1 MKKEVCYTKTNKK
14 RRVTG
19 ETGMKY
25 ADPYTPGAGFMPGH
39 IAGRKETLERA
50 EKYLNTIVLGY
61 PQQSVIYYGL
71 RGVGK
76 TVLLNAIECKTDD
89 MPILMGHIEIAEKR
103 NFTQQITNYSKK
115 FIHKMSFKETA
126 KDFVSR
132 VQDLL
137 KAFTVTY
144 NPEDQSFKVGMEE
157 REYIVTGDLSEDLT
171 DLFVAMGKMADK
183 TGYAICFFVDEIQYM
198 KEEEIAALVNAIHR
212 CNQLRLPLMIFG
224 AGLPKILKTLGK
236 VKSYSERLFRFEEI
250 DALSGQ
256 DAKDAIVKP
265 AEPLG
270 GSYTEEALRWIISET
285 QGYPYFIQEL
295 CSAIWE
301 HLNPEQTVIGIDDVK
316 GAVLKFYEISDRRI
330 LHGSAMTD
338 VHQKKKCLFLQWR
351 NVRNYHVRFRMS
363 LKLWKQKSLQYRLT
377 GHNSLIKCMIYATGY
392 AEIDFT
398 VPGFDQFLKRLN
410 PELQLDE
417 VEKVQKGD
425 AGDE

>member
-1 MKKEVCYTKTNKK
+1 MKKEVCYTKTDKKK
-14 RRVTG
+14 RITG

-25 ADPYTPGAGFMPGH
+25 ANPYTPGAGFMPGH
-39 IAGRKETLERA
+39 IAGRKESLERA

-89 MPILMGHIEIAEKR
+89 MPVLMGHIEIAEKK

-126 KDFVSR
+126 KDFVS
-132 VQDLL
+132 
-137 KAFTVTY
+137 K
-144 NPEDQSFKVGMEE
+144 
-157 REYIVTGDLSEDLT
+157 VTGDLSDDLT
-171 DLFVAMGKMADK
+171 DLFVTMGKMAEK

-198 KEEEIAALVNAIHR
+198 KDEEIGALVNAIHR

-250 DALSGQ
+250 DALSDE
-256 DAKDAIVKP
+256 DARDAIVKP
-265 AEPLG
+265 AEPLE
-270 GSYTEEALRWIISET
+270 GSYTEEALRRIIQET

-301 HLNPEQTVIGIDDVK
+301 ELDPEQTVIDIDDVEH
-316 GAVLKFYEISDRRI
+316 AIVKFYENLDLGFYKLRYDRCTHKEKIFIFAMAKCKKLPCSIS
-330 LHGSAMTD
+330 
-338 VHQKKKCLFLQWR
+338 
-351 NVRNYHVRFRMS
+351 NVAKMMESEVASISPYRAQLIN
-363 LKLWKQKSLQYRLT
+363 KSV
-377 GHNSLIKCMIYATGY
+377 IYATGY

-398 VPGFDQFLKRLN
+398 VPGFDRFLKRVN
-410 PELQLDE
+410 PELQIDFDE
-417 VEKVQKGD
+417 K
-425 AGDE
+425 

>member
-1 MKKEVCYTKTNKK
+1 MKKEVCYTKTDKKK
-14 RRVTG
+14 RIMG

-25 ADPYTPGAGFMPGH
+25 ANPYTPGAGFMPGH
-39 IAGRKETLERA
+39 IAGRKESLERA

-89 MPILMGHIEIAEKR
+89 MPVLMGHIEIAEKK

-126 KDFVSR
+126 KDFVS
-132 VQDLL
+132 
-137 KAFTVTY
+137 K
-144 NPEDQSFKVGMEE
+144 
-157 REYIVTGDLSEDLT
+157 VTGDLSDNLT
-171 DLFVAMGKMADK
+171 DLFVAMGKMAEK

-198 KEEEIAALVNAIHR
+198 KDEEIGALVNAIHR

-250 DALSGQ
+250 DALSDE
-256 DAKDAIVKP
+256 DARDAIVKP
-265 AEPLG
+265 AEPLE
-270 GSYTEEALRWIISET
+270 GSYTEEALKRIIRET

-301 HLNPEQTVIGIDDVK
+301 ELAPEQTVIDIDDVEH
-316 GAVLKFYEISDRRI
+316 AIVKFYENLDLGFYKLRYDRCTHKEKIFIFAMAKCKKLPCSIS
-330 LHGSAMTD
+330 
-338 VHQKKKCLFLQWR
+338 
-351 NVRNYHVRFRMS
+351 NVAKMMESEVASISPYRAQLIN
-363 LKLWKQKSLQYRLT
+363 KSV
-377 GHNSLIKCMIYATGY
+377 IYATGY

-398 VPGFDQFLKRLN
+398 VPGFDRFLKRVN
-410 PELQLDE
+410 PELQIDFDE
-417 VEKVQKGD
+417 K
-425 AGDE
+425 

>member
-1 MKKEVCYTKTNKK
+1 MKKEVCYTKTDKKK
-14 RRVTG
+14 RIMG

-25 ADPYTPGAGFMPGH
+25 ANPYTPGAGFMPGH
-39 IAGRKETLERA
+39 IAGRKESLERA

-89 MPILMGHIEIAEKR
+89 MPVLMGHIEIAEKK

-126 KDFVSR
+126 KDFVS
-132 VQDLL
+132 
-137 KAFTVTY
+137 K
-144 NPEDQSFKVGMEE
+144 
-157 REYIVTGDLSEDLT
+157 VTGDLSDDLT
-171 DLFVAMGKMADK
+171 DLFVTMGKMAEK

-198 KEEEIAALVNAIHR
+198 KDEEIGALVNAIHR

-250 DALSGQ
+250 DALSDE
-256 DAKDAIVKP
+256 DARDAIVKP
-265 AEPLG
+265 AEPLE
-270 GSYTEEALRWIISET
+270 GSYTEEALKRIIRET

-301 HLNPEQTVIGIDDVK
+301 ELAPEQTVIGIDDVEH
-316 GAVLKFYEISDRRI
+316 AIVKFYENLDLGFYKLRYDRCTHKEKIFIFAMAKCKKLPCSISNVAKVM
-330 LHGSAMTD
+330 GSEVASISPYRA
-338 VHQKKKCLFLQWR
+338 QLI
-351 NVRNYHVRFRMS
+351 N
-363 LKLWKQKSLQYRLT
+363 KSV
-377 GHNSLIKCMIYATGY
+377 IYATGY

-398 VPGFDQFLKRLN
+398 VPGFDRFLKRVN
-410 PELQLDE
+410 PELQIDFDE
-417 VEKVQKGD
+417 K
-425 AGDE
+425 

>member
-1 MKKEVCYTKTNKK
+1 MKKEVCYTKTDKKK
-14 RRVTG
+14 RIMG

-25 ADPYTPGAGFMPGH
+25 ANPYTPGAGFMPGH
-39 IAGRKETLERA
+39 IAGRKESLERA

-89 MPILMGHIEIAEKR
+89 MPVLMGHIEIAEKK

-126 KDFVSR
+126 KDFVS
-132 VQDLL
+132 
-137 KAFTVTY
+137 K
-144 NPEDQSFKVGMEE
+144 
-157 REYIVTGDLSEDLT
+157 VTGDLSDDLT
-171 DLFVAMGKMADK
+171 DLFVTMGKMADK

-198 KEEEIAALVNAIHR
+198 KDEEIGALVNAIHR

-250 DALSGQ
+250 DALSDE
-256 DAKDAIVKP
+256 DARDAIVKP
-265 AEPLG
+265 AEPLE
-270 GSYTEEALRWIISET
+270 GSYTEEALKRIIRET

-301 HLNPEQTVIGIDDVK
+301 ELAPEQTVIDIDDVEH
-316 GAVLKFYEISDRRI
+316 AIVKFYENLDLGFYKLRYDRCTHKEKIFIFAMAKCKKLPCSISNVAKVM
-330 LHGSAMTD
+330 GSEVASISPYRA
-338 VHQKKKCLFLQWR
+338 QLI
-351 NVRNYHVRFRMS
+351 N
-363 LKLWKQKSLQYRLT
+363 KSV
-377 GHNSLIKCMIYATGY
+377 IYATGY

-398 VPGFDQFLKRLN
+398 VPGFDRFLKCVN
-410 PELQLDE
+410 PELQIEFDE
-417 VEKVQKGD
+417 ICSKNTK
-425 AGDE
+425 

>member
-1 MKKEVCYTKTNKK
+1 MKKEVCYTKTDKKK
-14 RRVTG
+14 RITG

-25 ADPYTPGAGFMPGH
+25 ANPYTPGAGFMPGH
-39 IAGRKETLERA
+39 IAGRKESLERA

-89 MPILMGHIEIAEKR
+89 MPVLMGHIEIAEKK

-126 KDFVSR
+126 KDFVS
-132 VQDLL
+132 
-137 KAFTVTY
+137 K
-144 NPEDQSFKVGMEE
+144 
-157 REYIVTGDLSEDLT
+157 VTGDLSDDLT
-171 DLFVAMGKMADK
+171 DLFVTMGKMADK

-198 KEEEIAALVNAIHR
+198 KDEEIGALVNAIHR

-250 DALSGQ
+250 DALSDE
-256 DAKDAIVKP
+256 DARDAIVKP
-265 AEPLG
+265 AEPLE
-270 GSYTEEALRWIISET
+270 GSYTEEALKRIIRET

-301 HLNPEQTVIGIDDVK
+301 ELAPEQTVIDIDDVEH
-316 GAVLKFYEISDRRI
+316 AIVKFYENLDLGFYKLRYDRCTHKEKIFIFAMAKCKKLPCSIS
-330 LHGSAMTD
+330 
-338 VHQKKKCLFLQWR
+338 
-351 NVRNYHVRFRMS
+351 NVAKMMESEVASISPYRAQLIN
-363 LKLWKQKSLQYRLT
+363 KSV
-377 GHNSLIKCMIYATGY
+377 IYATGY

-398 VPGFDQFLKRLN
+398 VPGFDRFLKRVN
-410 PELQLDE
+410 PELQIDFDE
-417 VEKVQKGD
+417 K
-425 AGDE
+425 

>member
-1 MKKEVCYTKTNKK
+1 MKKEVCYTKTDKKK
-14 RRVTG
+14 RIMG

-25 ADPYTPGAGFMPGH
+25 ANPYTPGAGFMPGH
-39 IAGRKETLERA
+39 IAGRKESLERA

-89 MPILMGHIEIAEKR
+89 MPVLMGHIEIAEKK

-126 KDFVSR
+126 KDFVS
-132 VQDLL
+132 
-137 KAFTVTY
+137 K
-144 NPEDQSFKVGMEE
+144 
-157 REYIVTGDLSEDLT
+157 VTGDLSDDLT
-171 DLFVAMGKMADK
+171 DLFVTMGKMADK

-198 KEEEIAALVNAIHR
+198 KDEEIGALVNAIQR

-250 DALSGQ
+250 DALSDE
-256 DAKDAIVKP
+256 DARDAIVKP
-265 AEPLG
+265 AEPLE
-270 GSYTEEALRWIISET
+270 GSYTEEALKRIIRET

-301 HLNPEQTVIGIDDVK
+301 ELAPEQTVIDIDDVEH
-316 GAVLKFYEISDRRI
+316 AIVKFYENLDLGFYKLRYDRCTHKEKIFIFAMAKCKKLPCSIS
-330 LHGSAMTD
+330 
-338 VHQKKKCLFLQWR
+338 
-351 NVRNYHVRFRMS
+351 NVAKMMESEVASISPYRAQLIN
-363 LKLWKQKSLQYRLT
+363 KSV
-377 GHNSLIKCMIYATGY
+377 IYATGY

-398 VPGFDQFLKRLN
+398 VPGFDRFLKRVN
-410 PELQLDE
+410 PELQIGFDE
-417 VEKVQKGD
+417 K
-425 AGDE
+425 

>member
-1 MKKEVCYTKTNKK
+1 MKKEVCYTKTDKKK
-14 RRVTG
+14 RIMG

-25 ADPYTPGAGFMPGH
+25 ANPYTPGAGFMPGH
-39 IAGRKETLERA
+39 IAGRKESLERA

-89 MPILMGHIEIAEKR
+89 MPVLMGHIEIAEKK

-126 KDFVSR
+126 KDFVS
-132 VQDLL
+132 
-137 KAFTVTY
+137 K
-144 NPEDQSFKVGMEE
+144 
-157 REYIVTGDLSEDLT
+157 VTGDLSDDLT
-171 DLFVAMGKMADK
+171 DLFVTMGKMADK

-198 KEEEIAALVNAIHR
+198 KDEEIGALVNAIHR

-250 DALSGQ
+250 DALSDE
-256 DAKDAIVKP
+256 DAREAIVKP
-265 AEPLG
+265 AEPLE
-270 GSYTEEALRWIISET
+270 GSYTDEALKRIIQET

-301 HLNPEQTVIGIDDVK
+301 ELAPEQTVIDIDDVEH
-316 GAVLKFYEISDRRI
+316 AIVKFYENLDLGFYKLRYDRCTHKEKIFIFAMAKCKKLPCSIS
-330 LHGSAMTD
+330 
-338 VHQKKKCLFLQWR
+338 
-351 NVRNYHVRFRMS
+351 NVAKMMESEVASISPYRAQLIN
-363 LKLWKQKSLQYRLT
+363 KSV
-377 GHNSLIKCMIYATGY
+377 IYATGY

-398 VPGFDQFLKRLN
+398 VPGFDRFLKRVN
-410 PELQLDE
+410 PELQIDFDE
-417 VEKVQKGD
+417 K
-425 AGDE
+425 

>member
-14 RRVTG
+14 HRVTG

-25 ADPYTPGAGFMPGH
+25 ANPYTPGAGFMPGH
-39 IAGRKETLERA
+39 IAGRKEALERA

-76 TVLLNAIECKTDD
+76 TVLLNAIECTTDD
-89 MPILMGHIEIAEKR
+89 MPVLIGHIEIAEKK

-132 VQDLL
+132 AQDLL

-144 NPEDQSFKVGMEE
+144 NPEDQSFKVGLEE

-198 KEEEIAALVNAIHR
+198 KDEELAALVNAIHR
-212 CNQLRLPLMIFG
+212 CNQLRLPIMIFG
-224 AGLPKILKTLGK
+224 AGLPKVLKTLGK

-250 DALSGQ
+250 DALSEQ
-256 DAKDAIVKP
+256 DARDAIVKP

-270 GSYTEEALRWIISET
+270 GSYTEAALTRIIAET

-301 HLNPEQTVIGIDDVK
+301 QLDEEQTRIDFQDVEE
-316 GAVLKFYEISDRRI
+316 AIIKFYENLDRGFYKLRYDRCTHKEKMFIFAMAKCEKLPCSISKV
-330 LHGSAMTD
+330 A
-338 VHQKKKCLFLQWR
+338 
-351 NVRNYHVRFRMS
+351 
-363 LKLWKQKSLQYRLT
+363 KLMEKEVSSISPYRAQLINKSV
-377 GHNSLIKCMIYATGY
+377 IYATGY

-398 VPGFDQFLKRLN
+398 VPGFDCYLRRVN
-410 PELQLDE
+410 PELQIDISAE
-417 VEKVQKGD
+417 SREGD
-425 AGDE
+425 VRNE

>member
-1 MKKEVCYTKTNKK
+1 MKKEVCYTKTDKKK
-14 RRVTG
+14 RITG

-25 ADPYTPGAGFMPGH
+25 ANPYTPGAGFMPGH
-39 IAGRKETLERA
+39 IAGRKESLERA

-89 MPILMGHIEIAEKR
+89 MPVLMGHIEIAEKK

-126 KDFVSR
+126 KDFVS
-132 VQDLL
+132 
-137 KAFTVTY
+137 K
-144 NPEDQSFKVGMEE
+144 
-157 REYIVTGDLSEDLT
+157 VTGDLSDDLT
-171 DLFVAMGKMADK
+171 DLFVTMGKMAEK

-198 KEEEIAALVNAIHR
+198 KDEEIGALVNAIHR

-250 DALSGQ
+250 DALSDE
-256 DAKDAIVKP
+256 DARDAIVKP
-265 AEPLG
+265 AEPLE
-270 GSYTEEALRWIISET
+270 GSYTEEALRRIIQET

-301 HLNPEQTVIGIDDVK
+301 ELAPEQTVIDIDDVEH
-316 GAVLKFYEISDRRI
+316 AIVKFYENLDLGFYKLRYDRCTHKEKIFIFAMAKCKKLPCSIS
-330 LHGSAMTD
+330 
-338 VHQKKKCLFLQWR
+338 
-351 NVRNYHVRFRMS
+351 NVAKMMESEVASISPYRAQLIN
-363 LKLWKQKSLQYRLT
+363 KSV
-377 GHNSLIKCMIYATGY
+377 IYATGY

-398 VPGFDQFLKRLN
+398 VPGFDRFLKRVN
-410 PELQLDE
+410 PELQIDFDE
-417 VEKVQKGD
+417 K
-425 AGDE
+425 

>member
-1 MKKEVCYTKTNKK
+1 MKKEVCYTKTDKKK
-14 RRVTG
+14 RIMG

-25 ADPYTPGAGFMPGH
+25 ANPYTPGAGFMPGH
-39 IAGRKETLERA
+39 IAGRKESLERA

-89 MPILMGHIEIAEKR
+89 MPVLMGHIEIAEKK

-126 KDFVSR
+126 KDFVS
-132 VQDLL
+132 
-137 KAFTVTY
+137 K
-144 NPEDQSFKVGMEE
+144 
-157 REYIVTGDLSEDLT
+157 VTGDLSDDLT
-171 DLFVAMGKMADK
+171 DLFVTMGKMADK

-198 KEEEIAALVNAIHR
+198 KDEEIGALVNAIHR

-250 DALSGQ
+250 DALSDE
-256 DAKDAIVKP
+256 DARDAIVKP
-265 AEPLG
+265 AEPLE
-270 GSYTEEALRWIISET
+270 GSYTEEALKRIIRET

-295 CSAIWE
+295 CSALWE
-301 HLNPEQTVIGIDDVK
+301 ELASEQTVIDIDDVEH
-316 GAVLKFYEISDRRI
+316 AIVKFYENLDLGFYKLRYDRCTHKEKIFIFAMAKCKKLPCSIS
-330 LHGSAMTD
+330 
-338 VHQKKKCLFLQWR
+338 
-351 NVRNYHVRFRMS
+351 NVAKMMESEVASISPYRAQLIN
-363 LKLWKQKSLQYRLT
+363 KSV
-377 GHNSLIKCMIYATGY
+377 IYATGY

-398 VPGFDQFLKRLN
+398 VPGFDRFLKRVN
-410 PELQLDE
+410 PELQIGFDE
-417 VEKVQKGD
+417 K
-425 AGDE
+425 

>member
-1 MKKEVCYTKTNKK
+1 MKKEVCYTKTDKKK
-14 RRVTG
+14 RIMG

-25 ADPYTPGAGFMPGH
+25 ANPYTPGAGFMPGH
-39 IAGRKETLERA
+39 IAGRKESLERA

-61 PQQSVIYYGL
+61 PQQSAIYYGL

-89 MPILMGHIEIAEKR
+89 MPVLMGHIEIAEKK

-126 KDFVSR
+126 KDFVS
-132 VQDLL
+132 
-137 KAFTVTY
+137 K
-144 NPEDQSFKVGMEE
+144 
-157 REYIVTGDLSEDLT
+157 VTGDLSDDLT
-171 DLFVAMGKMADK
+171 DLFVTMGKMADK

-198 KEEEIAALVNAIHR
+198 KDEEIGALVNAIHR

-250 DALSGQ
+250 DALSDE
-256 DAKDAIVKP
+256 DARDAIVKP
-265 AEPLG
+265 AEPLE
-270 GSYTEEALRWIISET
+270 GSYTEEALKRIIRET

-301 HLNPEQTVIGIDDVK
+301 ELAPEQTVIDIDDVEH
-316 GAVLKFYEISDRRI
+316 AIVKFYENLDLGFYKLRYDRCTHKEKIFIFAMAKCKKLPCSIS
-330 LHGSAMTD
+330 
-338 VHQKKKCLFLQWR
+338 
-351 NVRNYHVRFRMS
+351 NVAKMMESEVASISPYRAQLIN
-363 LKLWKQKSLQYRLT
+363 KSV
-377 GHNSLIKCMIYATGY
+377 IYATGY

-398 VPGFDQFLKRLN
+398 VPGFDRFLKRVN
-410 PELQLDE
+410 PELQIDFDE
-417 VEKVQKGD
+417 K
-425 AGDE
+425 

>member
-1 MKKEVCYTKTNKK
+1 MKKEVCYTKTDKKK
-14 RRVTG
+14 RIMG

-25 ADPYTPGAGFMPGH
+25 ANPYTPGAGFMPGH
-39 IAGRKETLERA
+39 IAGRKESLERA

-89 MPILMGHIEIAEKR
+89 MPVLMGHIEIAEKK

-115 FIHKMSFKETA
+115 FIHKMSFKKTA
-126 KDFVSR
+126 KDFVS
-132 VQDLL
+132 
-137 KAFTVTY
+137 K
-144 NPEDQSFKVGMEE
+144 
-157 REYIVTGDLSEDLT
+157 VTGDLSDDLT
-171 DLFVAMGKMADK
+171 DLFVTMGKMADK

-198 KEEEIAALVNAIHR
+198 KDEEIGALVNAIHR

-250 DALSGQ
+250 DALSDE
-256 DAKDAIVKP
+256 DARDAIVKP
-265 AEPLG
+265 AEPLE
-270 GSYTEEALRWIISET
+270 GSYTEEALKRIIRET

-301 HLNPEQTVIGIDDVK
+301 ELAPEQTVIDIDDVEH
-316 GAVLKFYEISDRRI
+316 AIVKFYENLDLGFYKLRYDRCTHKEKIFIFAMAKCKKLPCSIS
-330 LHGSAMTD
+330 
-338 VHQKKKCLFLQWR
+338 
-351 NVRNYHVRFRMS
+351 NVAKMMESEVASISPYRAQLIN
-363 LKLWKQKSLQYRLT
+363 KSV
-377 GHNSLIKCMIYATGY
+377 IYATGY

-398 VPGFDQFLKRLN
+398 VPGFDRFLKRVN
-410 PELQLDE
+410 PELQIDFDE
-417 VEKVQKGD
+417 K
-425 AGDE
+425 